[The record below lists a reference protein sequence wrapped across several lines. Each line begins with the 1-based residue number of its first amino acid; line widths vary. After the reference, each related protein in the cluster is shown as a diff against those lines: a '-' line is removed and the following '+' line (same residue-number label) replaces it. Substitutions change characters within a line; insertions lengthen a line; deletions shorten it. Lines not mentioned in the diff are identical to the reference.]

1 MSRKVLFIVA
11 AVVLVAGFIVAA
23 LVYNTA
29 SIGRQGAAAVAH
41 PEVFTRDHGP
51 VLGNAEAKVLIVEFL
66 DPACGTCAQFYPL
79 VKRLMAGYPGKVR
92 LSVRHLPLHAGSEE
106 VVLALVASR
115 KQGRYWQ
122 TLEALFAAQD
132 RWVSNHVASIDSAWG
147 VMAASGLNME
157 QLRADMNDPEVVRR
171 VALDKADAQA
181 LGVKQTP
188 EYFVDGHPL
197 LKFGFDQLSDLV
209 EQAVKAAY

>member
-11 AVVLVAGFIVAA
+11 AVVLVVAFIVGA

-41 PEVFTRDHGP
+41 PEVFTRDHAP
-51 VLGNAEAKVLIVEFL
+51 VLGAAEAKVVIVEFL
-66 DPACGTCAQFYPL
+66 DPACDTCAQFYPL
-79 VKRLMAGYPGKVR
+79 VKRLMSGYPGKVR
-92 LSVRHLPLHAGSEE
+92 LSVRHLPLHTGSEE
-106 VVLALVASR
+106 VVRALVASR

-132 RWVSNHVASIDSAWG
+132 RWVSNHIASIDSAWG

-157 QLRADMNDPEVVRR
+157 QLRADMNDPEVLRR
-171 VALDKADAQA
+171 VEQDKSDAKA
-181 LGVKQTP
+181 LGAKMTP

-197 LKFGFDQLSDLV
+197 PSFGLDQLSDLV
-209 EQAVKAAY
+209 AQAVKAAY